1 MKPFKHKVEHKVM
14 NLPLI
19 SITFCAS
26 KVRDKDLY
34 EEMKDDVYDM
44 IFEFMEIRDM
54 AIRIWDKTEHLSFYY
69 LPIDKNFVQL
79 KLIRAYLDNMKEF
92 CKGLHIYIAEFDNG
106 TNIYNIKS
114 NGDIQEKCKTNVS
127 K

>member
-14 NLPLI
+14 NLPLL

-79 KLIRAYLDNMKEF
+79 KLIRAYLDNMAEF
-92 CKGLHIYIAEFDNG
+92 CKGLHIYIAGFDDD
-106 TNIYNIKS
+106 TNIYKIKS
-114 NGDIQEKCKTNVS
+114 NE
-127 K
+127 